1 MSNGALN
8 PLIHDPRRLRI
19 VATLAA
25 LPDGDALSVKR
36 LQDMTGLTPGSLITC
51 LRELDHARYVRTA
64 STRRHMW
71 VGGRSLPVPIVTLAD
86 SPAKAYPRRSSTAAN
101 SRLCSYSLTSRD
113 LPPPASAPTST
124 TCGLPA
130 AASPNAPASVSISA
144 SRPTKTG
151 LTLRL
156 VTALACQRRMP
167 PWAS

>member
-113 LPPPASAPTST
+113 YRRRPPPRPAP
-124 TCGLPA
+124 PA
-130 AASPNAPASVSISA
+130 ASRRPPRPTLQPASR
-144 SRPTKTG
+144 SRPPG
-151 LTLRL
+151 Q
-156 VTALACQRRMP
+156 QRP
-167 PWAS
+167 GSHCGWSQP